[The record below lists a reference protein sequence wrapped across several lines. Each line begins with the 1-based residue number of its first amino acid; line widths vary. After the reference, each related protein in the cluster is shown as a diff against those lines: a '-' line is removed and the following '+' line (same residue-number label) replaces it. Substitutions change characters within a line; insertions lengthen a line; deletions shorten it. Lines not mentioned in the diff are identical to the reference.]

1 MRILIWH
8 VHGSYTTSFVSGD
21 HDYLLPLL
29 PDRGPDGRGR
39 ATSWDWPRTALEVP
53 ADRLRDEEIDV
64 VVLQRP
70 HDADLV
76 RRWTGRA
83 VGRDLPAVYL
93 EHNAPTGHAVTSRHP
108 VVTDHRLTGVPL
120 VHVTHFNSM
129 AWDSDGHPTRVIEH
143 GIPDPGERYSG
154 EDPSLAV
161 VVNEPVRR
169 RRVAGSDIVLDLARD
184 LPIRVYGM
192 GSAEL
197 GVCAEE
203 RGLAGLDRSR
213 CADLPQN
220 RLHATMGRQRAYLHP
235 YRWTSLG
242 LSLIEAM
249 TIGMPVLAL
258 STTEAPEAVPP
269 DAGVVTNDVDRLAV
283 AAQRMLADPADARRR
298 GRAARAHALSRYS
311 LPRFLRD
318 WDRTLLEVTT

>member
-1 MRILIWH
+1 MRILLWH

-21 HDYLLPLL
+21 HEYLLPLL

-39 ATSWDWPRTALEVP
+39 AASWDWPRAAREVP
-53 ADRLRDEEIDV
+53 ADRLGDEDIDV

-76 RRWTGRA
+76 RRWTGRE

-108 VVTDHRLTGVPL
+108 VATDHRLRGVPL
-120 VHVTHFNSM
+120 VHVTHFNAM
-129 AWDSDGHPTRVIEH
+129 AWDTDGHPTRVVEH
-143 GIPDPGERYSG
+143 GIPDPGPLYTG
-154 EDPSLAV
+154 EDASLAV

-169 RRVAGSDIVLDLARD
+169 RRVAGSDLVLDLARD
-184 LPIRVYGM
+184 LPVWVYGM
-192 GSAEL
+192 GSVEL
-197 GVCAEE
+197 GLCAEE

-213 CADLPQN
+213 CADLPQDL
-220 RLHATMGRQRAYLHP
+220 LHRAVGRHRAYLHP

-258 STTEAPEAVPP
+258 STTEAPEAVPAE
-269 DAGVVTNDVDRLAV
+269 AGVVTNDIDRLAT
-283 AAQRMLADPADARRR
+283 AARSMLADPDDARHR

-311 LPRFLRD
+311 LPRFLED
-318 WDRTLLEVTT
+318 WDRILLEVTT